1 MKLLHLGSAIIK
13 DNNLLQPVAISRS
26 VDNMKF
32 KKMKFHITN
41 YPSILGHWQDYSYIS
56 HKKVSPVRS
65 WRSYDPG
72 PRYFIG
78 YITEQEYDKLKDHFL
93 DCCEFTGPFEI
104 PYLGKEAKQFV
115 FDYSDVAAS
124 TPLFWRLDANQPLHF
139 LYYLTEQQADYL
151 KDLDIYGVNLRD
163 QPQFGPNN
171 IRVYA
176 SGYIPLNPIYPTAS
190 NYLSS
195 AYQVTN
201 TSGPGPE
208 YTNSYMGY
216 VPYAGLQY
224 RNAFSLD
231 SAISLPST
239 AVETSNTE
247 YTTVESGVYFGS
259 LSSQGNL
266 VAMQLTPTLPLEAAG
281 STETEPKYNPWLWGY
296 FRLYWDDPR
305 ATTFGANSAIPALT
319 GVVPEKYN
327 DQIPGNF
334 VYWVDLA
341 ICRLTGI
348 NPSSPASFNT
358 NYFINMFNQALGYA
372 FTSNEYINSTNQA
385 QNTNLPYY
393 GSNNYADYVT
403 NGFEIFNQGR
413 ALKKSFKNLGQIIQT
428 VSSGSFG
435 TSNAIAAIMIN
446 KGLGF
451 INDLSDKLIAAGINL
466 DDLYN
471 TSYTNQ
477 ISAILSTITKAS
489 DLIIIQGVLE
499 TSVISIT
506 SPLDYI
512 SIEKTSAQ
520 SNDSAF
526 ATMAD
531 VGRKLYSL
539 APNLDFP
546 NGAALSTLLD
556 SLVTE
561 GSKNL
566 DISNQNSTLKPEIID
581 CMRYFL
587 PQNADNQT
595 ISILNVIGTA
605 AGYYTAELKKVNDA
619 IAALYATS
627 YGPQIRS
634 ALENISKIASRS
646 VLPADL
652 NIQPIW
658 DYSGS
663 GEYGY
668 PSVTENQWVELENK
682 YKKQYLDLLNTIKA
696 DPAKDIQFLV
706 ETINSN
712 YDYICQQL
720 YFEIANY
727 NKANFATSDFGDT
740 NTLWSFISSLPF
752 YAADTNNLGTDALLY
767 GCAAPNSTGE
777 IVKSILAQAK
787 NNQLIGQSGVGIK
800 NPF

>member
-1 MKLLHLGSAIIK
+1 MKR
-13 DNNLLQPVAISRS
+13 Q

-41 YPSILGHWQDYSYIS
+41 YPTILGHWKNFSYVS
-56 HKKVSPVRS
+56 HKQVNPVRS
-65 WRSYDPG
+65 WRSFNPG
-72 PRYFIG
+72 PTYYIS
-78 YITEQEYDKLKDHFL
+78 YITEEEYEKLKEHYT
-93 DCCEFTGPFEI
+93 DCYEFTGPFDV
-104 PYLGKEAKQFV
+104 PYLGQQIKNFV
-115 FDYSDVAAS
+115 FDYANVASS
-124 TPLFWRLDANQPLHF
+124 TPLFWKLKENEPLHF
-139 LYYLTEQQADYL
+139 LYYLTEDQANYL
-151 KDLDIYGVNLRD
+151 KALDIYKADLKN

-171 IRVYA
+171 IQVYA
-176 SGYIPLNPIYPTAS
+176 SGYIPLGPIFPTRNNYSS
-190 NYLSS
+190 N
-195 AYQVTN
+195 AYQISA
-201 TSGPGPE
+201 TSGPGPQ
-208 YTNSYMGY
+208 YTTSYMGL

-231 SAISLPST
+231 SAISLPPTGVQTST
-239 AVETSNTE
+239 TE

-266 VAMQLTPTLPLEAAG
+266 VAMQLTPNLPLEAEG
-281 STETEPKYNPWLWGY
+281 STEAEPKYNPWLWGY

-305 ATTFGANSAIPALT
+305 ATIFGANSAIPALT

-341 ICRLTGI
+341 LSRLTGI
-348 NPSSPASFNT
+348 NQNAASSFNT
-358 NYFINMFNQALGYA
+358 NYFINIFNQALGYA

-385 QNTNLPYY
+385 ENTNLPYY
-393 GSNNYADYVT
+393 GSTNYADYVT
-403 NGFEIFNQGR
+403 NGFDVFNQGK
-413 ALKKSFKNLGQIIQT
+413 ALKKSFRNLGQIIQT
-428 VSSGSFG
+428 ANSGSFG

-451 INDLSDKLIAAGINL
+451 INDLSDKLIAAGISL

-471 TSYTNQ
+471 TNYTSQ
-477 ISAILSTITKAS
+477 ISAILSTITKPS
-489 DLIIIQGVLE
+489 DLIIIQGVLD
-499 TSVISIT
+499 TNVSNIT
-506 SPLDYI
+506 NPLDYI
-512 SIEKTSAQ
+512 SIEKTSGQA
-520 SNDSAF
+520 NDSAF

-546 NGAALSTLLD
+546 NGAALVTLLD

-561 GSKNL
+561 DSKNL
-566 DISNQNSTLKPEIID
+566 NISTQNSTLKPEIID

-587 PQNADNQT
+587 PQTADNQT
-595 ISILNVIGTA
+595 ISILNIIGTA
-605 AGYYTAELKKVNDA
+605 SGYYTAELKKVNDA
-619 IAALYATS
+619 IAALYATN

-634 ALENISKIASRS
+634 ALENISRIASRS
-646 VLPADL
+646 VLPSDL

-658 DYSGS
+658 DYLGT

-668 PSVTENQWVELENK
+668 PQVLEEQWVSLENQ
-682 YKKQYLDLLNTIKA
+682 YKKQYLDLLNTIKV

-727 NKANFATSDFGDT
+727 NKANFTTSDFGDT

-752 YAADTNNLGTDALLY
+752 YGADSNNLGTDALLY

-777 IVKSILAQAK
+777 LVKSILAQAK
-787 NNQLIGQSGVGIK
+787 NNQLIGQSGVGVK
-800 NPF
+800 SPF